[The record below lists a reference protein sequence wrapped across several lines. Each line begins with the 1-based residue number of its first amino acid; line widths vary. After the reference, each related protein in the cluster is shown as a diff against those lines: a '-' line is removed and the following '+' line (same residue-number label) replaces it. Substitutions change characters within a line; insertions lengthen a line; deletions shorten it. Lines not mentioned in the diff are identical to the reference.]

1 MVGESEEM
9 RLMNPIDAVSVA
21 EANRD
26 LIVGIKVRVGLH
38 ASGTSGIVPLDIA
51 LGVAEQVGM
60 PLMAHIDHP
69 PPSYEDRAE
78 ASLHQGASVGG
89 AGAGTR
95 GRPQPD
101 DPEGRR
107 AEPNQSTQRMPL
119 PHQVSIRVRS
129 LPDGGAGA
137 SVDRKRSVGGVSS
150 RSAAGKAG
158 ARSVIHV
165 RRRRYRERQDG
176 GLDRLVLQ
184 TDADYGQPPVT
195 AKKSPA
201 REN

>member
-38 ASGTSGIVPLDIA
+38 ASGTSGVVPLDIA
-51 LGVAEQVGM
+51 LEVAEQVGM
-60 PLMAHIDHP
+60 LLMAHIDHP

-107 AEPNQSTQRMPL
+107 AEPNQSTQRCRFHTRCPFVFDRCRTEEPELRSTGSGQWAACHLEAL
-119 PHQVSIRVRS
+119 PEK
-129 LPDGGAGA
+129 PG
-137 SVDRKRSVGGVSS
+137 
-150 RSAAGKAG
+150 
-158 ARSVIHV
+158 
-165 RRRRYRERQDG
+165 
-176 GLDRLVLQ
+176 
-184 TDADYGQPPVT
+184 
-195 AKKSPA
+195 PA
-201 REN
+201 R